1 MSAPQYHNPKPK
13 EGINYSHE
21 HPLKEFAQ
29 LVIGIGVV
37 ALLVILAINTFAGAI
52 ALRIPF
58 EYEQR
63 MVGDTEIAQVA
74 ASDQQKHLQ
83 VLTQKVAAQMD
94 LPEGME
100 ITVHYVD
107 DNMVNAFATL
117 GGNTLFF
124 KGLVDEVGSEDELAM
139 VIAHEIA
146 HIKYRHP
153 IVAVGKG
160 ITFATLVSFVSG
172 ASGSRAGE
180 WLIGSSANLTM
191 LKYSRDQERE
201 ADQAAAEALHRVYG
215 HIGGAQ
221 QLFATFAEI
230 EADEPNDIGGVE
242 MFRSHPFS
250 EDRWTE
256 LKEMAKVRGWATQ
269 GELSLL
275 DSGLD

>member
-37 ALLVILAINTFAGAI
+37 ALLVILAVNTFAGAM

-63 MVGDTEIAQVA
+63 MVGDTEIAEVT
-74 ASDQQKHLQ
+74 ASNQQKYLQ
-83 VLTQKVAAQMD
+83 AFAQKIAAQMD
-94 LPEGME
+94 LPKNME

-107 DNMVNAFATL
+107 DHMVNAFATL

-124 KGLVDEVGSEDELAM
+124 KGLVDEVGSEEELAM

-153 IVAVGKG
+153 IVALGKG
-160 ITFATLVSFVSG
+160 ITLATLISFVSG
-172 ASGSRAGE
+172 ASGSSAGE

-191 LKYSRDQERE
+191 LKFSRDQERE
-201 ADQAAAEALHRVYG
+201 PDQAAAEALHRLYG

-221 QLFATFAEI
+221 QLFATFANI
-230 EADEPNDIGGVE
+230 EANDPNDLGGVE

-250 EDRWTE
+250 DGRWLE
-256 LKEMAKVRGWATQ
+256 LKEMAEVRGWATR
-269 GELSLL
+269 
-275 DSGLD
+275 